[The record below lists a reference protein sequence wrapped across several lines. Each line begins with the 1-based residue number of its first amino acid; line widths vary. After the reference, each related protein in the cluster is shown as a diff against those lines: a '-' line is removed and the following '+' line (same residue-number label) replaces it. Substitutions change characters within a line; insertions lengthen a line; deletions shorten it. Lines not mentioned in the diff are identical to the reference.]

1 VSEFAAIPA
10 ELRERP
16 QWICWAEQERNG
28 KSTKIPK
35 RPDGR
40 GNAKANDMATWD
52 SFEAAVA
59 AARER
64 EHWGIGF
71 VFSEADP
78 YVGVD
83 LDSCLDDGRPRE
95 WLREIGTEA
104 FAYETY
110 IEISPSGTGLHPIL
124 KDSQIPEWWTNV
136 DRDTAAGHE
145 GVEVYESGRYFTFT
159 GEPLDVSADTV
170 SGDVDL
176 SAWLKSAW
184 REFEDTAPWEQS
196 PQHTD
201 RAGGAGDDINV
212 GVHDILLRSNYPA
225 DERRGHPVHGSDTG
239 SNFMVDEGAETW
251 RCWRHGCTGNAL
263 HLVGMQ
269 EGLLDCGQWDG
280 GHVSTETWREIFAAA
295 RERGLDVGEPD
306 GQYTSATDEA
316 QAGAETDGGTAA
328 AEGGE
333 AVGGPM
339 ALPERVRASVLT
351 PLDPPED
358 YSGEEID
365 LGVALDRFANLL
377 TDEYSFLKPRSDVR
391 GWRDTLYVY
400 VDDDGIYEPHGESF
414 VKSETER
421 LLGAVSNNQRCQE
434 VFKKIRRQSLVRPGE
449 LTADPHRLVVANGIV
464 DLHTGELSEHTPE
477 EYHRT
482 KLDIRYDSEAECP
495 RIDEFYH
502 EIVEDSDVRT
512 LYQLVAHCIY
522 KEYLEEKAAMLL
534 GDGQNGKSVYI
545 SLLEEFLGQYNVSRR
560 SLQDF
565 SQNDYAANNLQG
577 KLANLHPDMA
587 SQTVDQL
594 GVFKQLTGRDT
605 LVADVKYERP
615 IKFQNHATLIFAANR
630 MPKMTEDT
638 HALWRRWIY
647 VNFPYTF
654 NEYDGDAKDPVP
666 KRKLMAELTAEGELE
681 GLLAR
686 AVEELNR
693 WHEEGTLFTDVA
705 APEQVREKMK
715 RASEPVYDYAMT
727 CLDVVDDDDEAI
739 PKDMVRQCYREF
751 AREEGLPTIA
761 DNAFGERLMN
771 LRDLP
776 VESSQRRF
784 DGERKHAYTG
794 VRFTSRGRQIL
805 DLDGSDTDQSL
816 DDAESETQLT
826 KRVVETVRDL
836 QPPKGEGGV
845 TKGHVVGALA
855 SGGRAG
861 VTNVQEAFET
871 AKRKGDLTRTPG
883 DGDGYRV
890 S

>member
-1 VSEFAAIPA
+1 VSDYSAIPA
-10 ELRERP
+10 ELRDRP

-28 KSTKIPK
+28 KLTKIPK

-40 GNAKANDMATWD
+40 GNAKANDMATWG
-52 SFEAAVA
+52 SFEDAVA
-59 AARER
+59 AAQSREN
-64 EHWGIGF
+64 WGIGF
-71 VFSEADP
+71 VFSDADP

-83 LDSCLDDGRPRE
+83 LDSCLDGRRPRE

-104 FAYETY
+104 FANETF

-124 KDSQIPEWWTNV
+124 KDSQIPDWWTNV
-136 DRDTAAGHE
+136 DRDTDAGHE

-159 GEPLDVSADTV
+159 GDTLDVSAETV
-170 SGDVDL
+170 SGDVEL
-176 SAWLKSAW
+176 EAWLKAAW
-184 REFEDTAPWEQS
+184 REFEDSTPWERS
-196 PQHTD
+196 PE
-201 RAGGAGDDINV
+201 AGSDDASVGDINV
-212 GVHDILLRSNYPA
+212 DVHDILLRSNYPEE
-225 DERRGHPVHGSDTG
+225 ERRGHPVHGSDTG

-269 EGLLDCGQWDG
+269 ERIIDCGQWDG
-280 GHVSTETWREIFAAA
+280 GHVSADEWREIFEVA
-295 RERGLDVGEPD
+295 RERGLDVGEPT
-306 GQYTSATDEA
+306 GQFTSAADAA
-316 QAGAETDGGTAA
+316 QSGAETDGGTTA
-328 AEGGE
+328 AEGGD
-333 AVGGPM
+333 APSGPM
-339 ALPERVRASVLT
+339 TLPERVRAEVLT

-358 YSGEEID
+358 YTGEEID
-365 LGVALDRFANLL
+365 LGVAVDRFATLL
-377 TDEYSFLKPRSDVR
+377 TDEYSFVKPRSDVR

-400 VDDDGIYEPHGESF
+400 VDDEGIYEPHGESF

-421 LLGAVSNNQRCQE
+421 LLGPVANNQRCQE

-449 LTADPHRLVVANGIV
+449 LTADPHRLVVQNGIV
-464 DLHTGELSEHTPE
+464 DLHTGDITDHTPE

-482 KLDIRYDSEAECP
+482 KLDIRYNPDAECP
-495 RIDEFYH
+495 RIDEFFH
-502 EIVEDSDVRT
+502 EIVEASDVRT

-654 NEYDGDAKDPVP
+654 NEYDPDAKDPVP
-666 KRKLMAELTAEGELE
+666 KRQLMHELTADSELE

-686 AVEELNR
+686 AVEELSR
-693 WHEEGTLFTDVA
+693 WHDEGTLFTDVA
-705 APEQVREKMK
+705 TPEQVREKMK
-715 RASEPVYDYAMT
+715 RASEPVYDFAMT
-727 CLDVVDDDDEAI
+727 CLQVAEEDDAVR
-739 PKDMVRQCYREF
+739 KDRVRQCYREF

-761 DNAFGERLMN
+761 DNAFGERLMQ

-776 VESSQRRF
+776 VESSQRRY
-784 DGERKHAYTG
+784 DGERRTVYTG
-794 VRFTSRGRQIL
+794 IQFSSRGRQIL
-805 DLDGSDTDQSL
+805 GLDESDDDESLSQSGGGQK
-816 DDAESETQLT
+816 TQ
-826 KRVVETVRDL
+826 RVVETVRDL
-836 QPPKGEGGV
+836 QPADGGGV
-845 TKGHVVGALA
+845 TKGVVVGAL
-855 SGGRAG
+855 STEMGL
-861 VTNVQEAFET
+861 TNAQNAFEMV
-871 AKRKGDLTRTPG
+871 KKEGRITRLPG
-883 DGDGYRV
+883 TDGEYRV